1 MRDQPEQAEGRDQL
15 NQPIVQPETEE
26 DWSELVGQAEHLR
39 RPETEGQTEQQ
50 KHQRL
55 EEHRAEPL
63 DPQPGIGSQA
73 EHQHRAGDWKD
84 QAEKRDRGDEEEQTL
99 GVTQNIR
106 QSSAILD
113 AVARYVGVPI
123 SNNHVPILNDNNSG
137 GRDCQAEH
145 WNQVQPEAEEDRS
158 GSGNQAEPLRGS
170 EARCQAEQQ
179 NHTTVQPE
187 TKDAWGGSVSRAEH
201 LLRQKV
207 RCQVEQQSQ
216 EAENFWGGPV
226 NQAEHL
232 NRPEE
237 KCQAGPVGRAEH
249 QPVPGKICQA
259 EQQNHPK
266 MQLEAGDGWGGSVTR
281 AEHQPRSEEQS
292 QADRGR
298 PVSRAEHLLRS
309 EEQCQAEQQN
319 QPHVQRE
326 TEDDCWGGSVN
337 RAEQLLRSEADC
349 QAEQQRRIGQAEH
362 PWADKNTHTVRQPT
376 TIPVAV
382 ARQVDVPIITIRE
395 QILTLNAQ
403 ADMDRGEQRKE
414 DQAEQSD
421 SRTDRRMAT
430 NPVENRK
437 LNVI

>member
-1 MRDQPEQAEGRDQL
+1 MPHQIKVSKYLSCRVICIENKSRFYSVQL
-15 NQPIVQPETEE
+15 
-26 DWSELVGQAEHLR
+26 
-39 RPETEGQTEQQ
+39 
-50 KHQRL
+50 
-55 EEHRAEPL
+55 
-63 DPQPGIGSQA
+63 
-73 EHQHRAGDWKD
+73 
-84 QAEKRDRGDEEEQTL
+84 
-99 GVTQNIR
+99 QN
-106 QSSAILD
+106 
-113 AVARYVGVPI
+113 
-123 SNNHVPILNDNNSG
+123 
-137 GRDCQAEH
+137 
-145 WNQVQPEAEEDRS
+145 
-158 GSGNQAEPLRGS
+158 
-170 EARCQAEQQ
+170 
-179 NHTTVQPE
+179 
-187 TKDAWGGSVSRAEH
+187 K
-201 LLRQKV
+201 
-207 RCQVEQQSQ
+207 
-216 EAENFWGGPV
+216 
-226 NQAEHL
+226 AEHL

-249 QPVPGKICQA
+249 QPIPGKRCQA

-266 MQLEAGDGWGGSVTR
+266 VQLEAGDGWGGSVTR

-298 PVSRAEHLLRS
+298 PVSQAEHLLRS

-421 SRTDRRMAT
+421 SRTDRQT
-430 NPVENRK
+430 DGHKPSGEQKVECDLRWGQVLGVKMIPK
-437 LNVI
+437 LKN